1 MNGHVLEL
9 CDVVVSQA
17 GGSAR
22 GFNLTLDQIVIR
34 KLYYSCEDDRLVFE
48 LCVSGDESKI
58 DEFWDAVV
66 NNISDHGSKMSKEA
80 RAALMKL
87 SRCSSIGDDGIVQPR
102 GVPSHRHF
110 PRPERFI

>member
-1 MNGHVLEL
+1 MQTREKPPIIVAPEVEHLMNGHVLEL

-80 RAALMKL
+80 RAAFDEVV
-87 SRCSSIGDDGIVQPR
+87 SVF
-102 GVPSHRHF
+102 VNW
-110 PRPERFI
+110 